1 MKLRLHNL
9 QGKAVR
15 QVDVRDDVFG
25 APMNA
30 ALVHQVAVGQQS
42 NARQGTARTK
52 TRSQVSGGGAKP
64 RPQKYTGRS
73 RQGTIRAPH
82 WKGGGV
88 VFGPDGRNYRHRT
101 PRRMRRQSLV
111 AMLSDKVRSN
121 QLLLVEDLEL
131 EELKTREVVRVL
143 NALGAASPV
152 LLVADGADEAVLRCA
167 RNVPKL
173 SMLPAAVLNSVDL
186 LNHRSVVITL
196 EAVRKAE
203 ELWGGPFARRK
214 EPAAVA
220 AEG

>member
-82 WKGGGV
+82 WRGGGV